1 MTSLKKRRN
10 REWLRKRSQQGMRG
24 YPIGTIAFYG
34 PTDKLATKLAVGVIP
49 QADGEAEH
57 LERWFSDG
65 PDIRED
71 VEVLDY
77 AVAYLR
83 KHEVRS
89 VVLGE
94 RIMGCPHEE
103 GIDYPA
109 GEECPECPFWIGRDR
124 FTGEFV
130 Q

>member
-1 MTSLKKRRN
+1 MTSLKIRRN
-10 REWLRKRSQQGMRG
+10 REWLRKRTQQGMRG

-34 PTDKLATKLAVGVIP
+34 PTDKLATKLVVGVILK
-49 QADGEAEH
+49 ADGEVEH

-77 AVAYLR
+77 AIAYLR

>member
-34 PTDKLATKLAVGVIP
+34 PTDKLATKLAVGVISK
-49 QADGEAEH
+49 ADGEAEH
-57 LERWFSDG
+57 LERWFSDR

-83 KHEVRS
+83 KHGVRS

>member
-1 MTSLKKRRN
+1 
-10 REWLRKRSQQGMRG
+10 MRG

-34 PTDKLATKLAVGVIP
+34 PTDKLATKLAVGVISK
-49 QADGEAEH
+49 ADGEAEH
-57 LERWFSDG
+57 LERWFSDR

-83 KHEVRS
+83 KHGVRS